1 MEGFTPEDLKR
12 IVEIKNITANVERTF
27 KGLNKEFQT
36 AGHLVAEVSREF
48 KDINKGA
55 DQFVKLQ
62 DEATKSSSATLKAI
76 KEQTKQ
82 QNVVR
87 TLNIQIDDLYNRS
100 LKSNEKT
107 SRILLRQADTLS
119 VARDSAQGLVN
130 SFGDLAKSSAKIDSS
145 TVWFSAFSEFVGD
158 IKGLRKLSSPFD
170 AAAQASR
177 ETVLNN
183 AKSQDIL
190 DRIGQAGEKEVENG
204 EGLTKERLKQL
215 NLTDITQGK
224 TGEEAAKMLRNAKST
239 SKVQSVSLNGL
250 KAGFKG
256 LGPIV
261 TKALGPLALL
271 KMAADAI
278 KFVFD
283 AMVAGSVA
291 TADMSRNMLI
301 SRDAAGEL
309 YSTTI
314 PGVVGQFNQL
324 SNAAGGVS
332 VTIGA
337 YEKALSNIN
346 NELGLQLNLTED
358 FGTQTQLNVGE
369 VAKMTENFGYS
380 AKASKEL
387 FFESIKTGKPLE
399 QINKDIF
406 GAVGGLAAATG
417 IIPDFAKL
425 LDEAAGVTGN
435 LKANFGGSVERIA
448 KATFQAKLLGLSLA
462 QTEGISSNLL
472 DFQSSIENEMA
483 AELLLGKELN
493 LEKAREAALMG
504 DTETLMNE
512 ISKQAGSQKDFLALN
527 IVQRQAL
534 AKAVGMEVNEL
545 ADMFDK
551 QAKMDALRK
560 LNQQKIN
567 ELKAAGLN
575 IDDKNFDI
583 QTASLQE
590 IMVAAKAASKS
601 EAEIRKILGDQIYLR
616 KQEEDATQKFNKALG
631 MAKDAF
637 ARLVGDGAILDKLAD
652 ILIGLTE
659 SSLFQ
664 GFAEEG
670 EAKRLASKVAEDEK
684 AFEKED
690 GRTDEQKL
698 IDAQKAEAASTA
710 VQSTGAA
717 TGTSDFKRLVAGFLA
732 GGGTGAL
739 AGGIPTGGIGAIP
752 GAVIGAIT
760 GLWMASKENTRRQ
773 EQADKDLES
782 AKIMINPE
790 TVDDFIIRP
799 GQRPLK
805 FNKGDLLMGGT
816 SLGKG
821 GNSDDEVVTL
831 LKELIGAVK
840 QGGDVY
846 IDGAK
851 AGRSLALATSK
862 MG

>member
-1 MEGFTPEDLKR
+1 MKGFTPEDLKT
-12 IVEIKNITANVERTF
+12 IIEIKNVTANIEETF
-27 KGLNKEFQT
+27 KNLNNITKKSSQLT
-36 AGHLVAEVSREF
+36 AEVKDEF
-48 KDINKGA
+48 KKLNKGA
-55 DQFVKLQ
+55 SKFVEIQ
-62 DEATKSSSATLKAI
+62 TEAAKSSSATAKAI
-76 KEQTKQ
+76 KEQTTQ
-82 QNVVR
+82 QNVVK
-87 TLNIQIDDLYNRS
+87 TLNIQIDNLYNRALTATGQQS
-100 LKSNEKT
+100 K
-107 SRILLRQADTLS
+107 ILLKQADTLS
-119 VARDSAQGLVN
+119 VARDSAQSLA
-130 SFGDLAKSSAKIDSS
+130 SSYGDLAKSSSEIDNNTVFFSS
-145 TVWFSAFSEFVGD
+145 LSEFVKD
-158 IKGLRKLSSPFD
+158 IPGLRKLSGPFE
-170 AAAQASR
+170 AAAKASR
-177 ETVLNN
+177 ETVLSNAAAV
-183 AKSQDIL
+183 AKS
-190 DRIGQAGEKEVENG
+190 G
-204 EGLTKERLKQL
+204 
-215 NLTDITQGK
+215 NLAKTQNV
-224 TGEEAAKMLRNAKST
+224 AVA
-239 SKVQSVSLNGL
+239 GL

-271 KMAADAI
+271 QMAADAI

-283 AMVAGSVA
+283 AMVAGSKA
-291 TADMSRNMLI
+291 TARMSNNMLV
-301 SRDAAGEL
+301 SRDAAREL
-309 YSTTI
+309 YKTTI

-324 SNAAGGVS
+324 STAAGGVS

-358 FGTQTQLNVGE
+358 FGTQTALNVGE

-387 FFESIKTGKPLE
+387 FFESAKTGKPLE

-417 IIPDFAKL
+417 IVPDFAKL

-483 AELLLGKELN
+483 AELLLGKDLN

-504 DTETLMNE
+504 DTETLMKE
-512 ISKQAGSQKDFLALN
+512 ISKQAGSQKDFLKLN
-527 IVQRQAL
+527 IIQRQAL

-601 EAEIRKILGDQIYLR
+601 EAEIREILGDQIYLR
-616 KQEEDATQKFNKALG
+616 KQEEDATQKFNKALAQ
-631 MAKDAF
+631 AKDIF
-637 ARLVGDGAILDKLAD
+637 TRLVDGGALDKLAD
-652 ILIGLTE
+652 ILAGITE
-659 SSLFQ
+659 SALFQ

-670 EAKRLASKVAEDEK
+670 EAKRLAKIASTESSQE
-684 AFEKED
+684 
-690 GRTDEQKL
+690 GRTPEQKILDEQK
-698 IDAQKAEAASTA
+698 IKAAEAALKSTEE
-710 VQSTGAA
+710 A
-717 TGTSDFKRLVAGFLA
+717 TGTSDALNVGMAALSM
-732 GGGTGAL
+732 AL
-739 AGGIPTGGIGAIP
+739 AGGLVAGPAGFVGGLILG
-752 GAVIGAIT
+752 GG
-760 GLWMASKENTRRQ
+760 MAMSGNRAKQ
-773 EQADKDLES
+773 KKADKDLAAAQALIDPKDAED
-782 AKIMINPE
+782 M
-790 TVDDFIIRP
+790 DDFILRP
-799 GQRPLK
+799 GKRPLK
-805 FNKGDLLMGGT
+805 FNKDDLLIGGT

>member
-1 MEGFTPEDLKR
+1 MKGFTPEDLKT
-12 IVEIKNITANVERTF
+12 IIEIKNVTANIEETF
-27 KGLNKEFQT
+27 KNLNNITKKSSQLT
-36 AGHLVAEVSREF
+36 AEVKDEF
-48 KDINKGA
+48 KKLNKGA
-55 DQFVKLQ
+55 SKFVEIQ
-62 DEATKSSSATLKAI
+62 TEAAKSSSATAKAI
-76 KEQTKQ
+76 KEQTTQ
-82 QNVVR
+82 QNVVK
-87 TLNIQIDDLYNRS
+87 TLNIQIDNLYNRALTATGQQS
-100 LKSNEKT
+100 K
-107 SRILLRQADTLS
+107 ILLKQADTLS
-119 VARDSAQGLVN
+119 VARDSAQGLAN
-130 SFGDLAKSSAKIDSS
+130 SYGDLAKSSSEIDNN
-145 TVWFSAFSEFVGD
+145 TVFFSAFSEFVGD
-158 IKGLRKLSSPFD
+158 IPGLKKLSGPFD
-170 AAAQASR
+170 AAAKASR
-177 ETVLNN
+177 ETVLSN
-183 AKSQDIL
+183 AKAVAES
-190 DRIGQAGEKEVENG
+190 G
-204 EGLTKERLKQL
+204 
-215 NLTDITQGK
+215 NLAKTQNV
-224 TGEEAAKMLRNAKST
+224 AVA
-239 SKVQSVSLNGL
+239 GL

-324 SNAAGGVS
+324 STAAGGVS

-337 YEKALSNIN
+337 YEKALSSIN

-358 FGTQTQLNVGE
+358 FGTQTRLNVGE

-387 FFESIKTGKPLE
+387 FFESVKTGKPLE

-406 GAVGGLAAATG
+406 GAVGNLAAATG
-417 IIPDFAKL
+417 IVPDFAKL

-483 AELLLGKELN
+483 AELLLGKDLN

-504 DTETLMNE
+504 DTETLMRE
-512 ISKQAGSQKDFLALN
+512 ISKQAGSQKDFLKLN
-527 IVQRQAL
+527 IIQRQAL

-560 LNQQKIN
+560 ANQQKIN
-567 ELKAAGLN
+567 ELKAAGVKLQYDEN
-575 IDDKNFDI
+575 GAI
-583 QTASLQE
+583 TSGLQE
-590 IMVAAKAASKS
+590 IRLAAESAGKS

-637 ARLVGDGAILDKLAD
+637 TRLVGDGAVLDKFAD
-652 ILIGLTE
+652 ILLGFTE

-664 GFAEEG
+664 GYAEAG

-684 AFEKED
+684 AFEEED

-710 VQSTGAA
+710 IQSTDAA
-717 TGTSDFKRLVAGFLA
+717 TGTSDFKRLVMGFM
-732 GGGTGAL
+732 GGGATGAVVGGVTG
-739 AGGIPTGGIGAIP
+739 AGVGAIP
-752 GAVIGAIT
+752 GAVIGSLM
-760 GLWMASKENTRRQ
+760 GLWAASKENTRRQ

-799 GQRPLK
+799 GKRPLK
-805 FNKGDLLMGGT
+805 FNKDDLLIGGT

-851 AGRSLALATSK
+851 AGRSLALASSR

>member
-82 QNVVR
+82 QNVVK
-87 TLNIQIDDLYNRS
+87 TLNIQIDEIYSKS
-100 LKSNEKT
+100 LKSTGQQAKA
-107 SRILLRQADTLS
+107 LAKQADTLS

-130 SFGDLAKSSAKIDSS
+130 SFGDLAKSSAKIDSN
-145 TVWFSAFSEFVGD
+145 TVWFSSFSEFVSD
-158 IKGLRKLSSPFD
+158 IPGLRKLSSPFD

-183 AKSQDIL
+183 AKNKDIL
-190 DRIGQAGEKEVENG
+190 DRIGQAGENSLKNG
-204 EGLTKERLKQL
+204 KGLTKERLKQL
-215 NLTDITQGK
+215 NLTDLTQGK
-224 TGEEAAKMLRNAKST
+224 TGPAAAKMLRGAKAT
-239 SKVQSVSLNGL
+239 AKIQNVGLNGL

-271 KMAADAI
+271 QMAADAI

-291 TADMSRNMLI
+291 TANMSRNMLI
-301 SRDAAGEL
+301 SRDAAREL
-309 YSTTI
+309 YKTTI

-324 SNAAGGVS
+324 STAAGGVS
-332 VTIGA
+332 ITIGA
-337 YEKALSNIN
+337 YERALASIN
-346 NELGLQLNLTED
+346 NELGLQLNLSED
-358 FGTQTQLNVGE
+358 FGTQTALNVGE

-387 FFESIKTGKPLE
+387 FFESVKTGKPLE

-406 GAVGGLAAATG
+406 GAVGSLAAATG
-417 IIPDFAKL
+417 IVPDFAKL

-483 AELLLGKELN
+483 AELLLGKDLN

-504 DTETLMNE
+504 DTETLMRE
-512 ISKQAGSQKDFLALN
+512 ISKQAGSQKDFLKLN
-527 IVQRQAL
+527 IIQRQAL

-551 QAKMDALRK
+551 QAKMDALRR
-560 LNQQKIN
+560 LNEEKIN
-567 ELKAAGLN
+567 KLKALGFK
-575 IDDKNFDI
+575 ITDKNFDI
-583 QTASLQE
+583 EKASLQE
-590 IMVAAKAASKS
+590 IRAAAENAQYS
-601 EAEIRKILGDQIYLR
+601 EEQLIDVLGDEVYAR
-616 KQEEDATQKFNKALG
+616 KETEDATQKFAKS
-631 MAKDAF
+631 MEDAKDAF
-637 ARLVGDGAILDKLAD
+637 KRLVDGGALDKLAD
-652 ILIGLTE
+652 ILTGITDAA
-659 SSLFQ
+659 LFS
-664 GFAEEG
+664 GFKEAG
-670 EAKRLASKVAEDEK
+670 EAKRIAKAAGEEDATKVV
-684 AFEKED
+684 D
-690 GRTDEQKL
+690 GKNVKVT
-698 IDAQKAEAASTA
+698 
-710 VQSTGAA
+710 
-717 TGTSDFKRLVAGFLA
+717 
-732 GGGTGAL
+732 
-739 AGGIPTGGIGAIP
+739 
-752 GAVIGAIT
+752 
-760 GLWMASKENTRRQ
+760 
-773 EQADKDLES
+773 QADKDIAAEALKAQEQATGVDDTVDVAGASLSGAAAGALIGSFFPVVGTAVGGIIGGLIGGGAAALKNIADQNKADKKLEQ
-782 AKIMINPE
+782 AKDLGLVDFENAE
-790 TVDDFIIRP
+790 KADDFIIRP
-799 GQRPLK
+799 GKRPLK
-805 FNKGDLLMGGT
+805 FNKDDLLIGGT